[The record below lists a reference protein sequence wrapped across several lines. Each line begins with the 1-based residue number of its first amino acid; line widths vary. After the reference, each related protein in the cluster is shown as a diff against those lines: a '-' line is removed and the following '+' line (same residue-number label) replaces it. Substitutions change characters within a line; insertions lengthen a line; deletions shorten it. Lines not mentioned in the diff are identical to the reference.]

1 MEPGA
6 GNWETE
12 YVLIENKGVG
22 SQDMTGW
29 YLTDDDDHY
38 YFFPKGF
45 ILPGGVSVYVW
56 TKEGTDTDSDLYWG
70 RTSGVWG
77 TATLPPCGMTKIIR
91 WIPTGTHSWWACRSR
106 LIEHRDDRWCSIR
119 LPASCGRR
127 DGFLRHHPVR
137 TYLQ

>member
-22 SQDMTGW
+22 SQDMSGW

-45 ILPGGVSVYVW
+45 VLPGGAGVYVW

-77 TATLPPCGMTKIIR
+77 SSDVATL
-91 WIPTGTHSWWACRSR
+91 W
-106 LIEHRDDRWCSIR
+106 DDE
-119 LPASCGRR
+119 
-127 DGFLRHHPVR
+127 DNKVD
-137 TYLQ
+137 TYRYP